1 MTAISSD
8 RGFEA
13 SGTRYAE
20 LASALV
26 KEIVG
31 GSHVVGSLLPT
42 EHELAERHGMAR
54 TLCERH
60 LDCCRISATSRAG
73 RRLERVSKAQIR
85 TRPIRSRSVP
95 LKTW

>member
-31 GSHVVGSLLPT
+31 GSLVV
-42 EHELAERHGMAR
+42 AAY
-54 TLCERH
+54 
-60 LDCCRISATSRAG
+60 CRLSTNWRNAT
-73 RRLERVSKAQIR
+73 V
-85 TRPIRSRSVP
+85 
-95 LKTW
+95 